1 MSPLSCGN
9 VSSRFNNKLIFV
21 YFIMFLENIQMSRW
35 LMFSSFFSALT
46 IIIIKQYE
54 KTANNWLLLVTTLS
68 ETGLIYSYIKLLKN
82 DDILT
87 QFALVKII
95 AIIMIIA
102 PSILLFGSEVT
113 MRQIIGLIFA
123 IVAIYLLK

>member
-1 MSPLSCGN
+1 MS
-9 VSSRFNNKLIFV
+9 K
-21 YFIMFLENIQMSRW
+21 W
-35 LMFSSFFSALT
+35 LFFSSFFSALN

-54 KTANNWLLLVTTLS
+54 KTANNWLLLVTALS

-87 QFALVKII
+87 QFALVKMV
-95 AIIMIIA
+95 AIIIIIA

-113 MRQIIGLIFA
+113 TKKIIGLIFA
-123 IVAIYLLK
+123 IIAIYLLK

>member
-1 MSPLSCGN
+1 
-9 VSSRFNNKLIFV
+9 
-21 YFIMFLENIQMSRW
+21 MFLENIQMPKW
-35 LMFSSFFSALT
+35 LFIASFFSALT
-46 IIIIKQYE
+46 VIIIKQYK
-54 KTANNWLLLVTTLS
+54 KTANNWLLLVTALS

-113 MRQIIGLIFA
+113 TNKIIGLIFA
-123 IVAIYLLK
+123 IIAIYLLK

>member
-1 MSPLSCGN
+1 
-9 VSSRFNNKLIFV
+9 
-21 YFIMFLENIQMSRW
+21 MFFENIQMPKW
-35 LMFSSFFSALT
+35 LFFASFFSALT

-54 KTANNWLLLVTTLS
+54 KTANNWLLLVTALT

-87 QFALVKII
+87 QFALVKMV

-113 MRQIIGLIFA
+113 TNKIIGLIFA
-123 IVAIYLLK
+123 IIAIYLLK

>member
-1 MSPLSCGN
+1 
-9 VSSRFNNKLIFV
+9 
-21 YFIMFLENIQMSRW
+21 MFFENIQLSKW
-35 LMFSSFFSALT
+35 LFFASFFSALT

-54 KTANNWLLLVTTLS
+54 KTANNWLLLVTALT

-87 QFALVKII
+87 QFALVKMV

-113 MRQIIGLIFA
+113 TKKIIGLIFA
-123 IVAIYLLK
+123 IIAIYLLK

>member
-1 MSPLSCGN
+1 
-9 VSSRFNNKLIFV
+9 
-21 YFIMFLENIQMSRW
+21 MFLENIQMYKW
-35 LMFSSFFSALT
+35 LFIASFFSALT
-46 IIIIKQYE
+46 ILLIKKYDE
-54 KTANNWLLLVTTLS
+54 TYNYWLLLVTVLS

-87 QFALVKII
+87 QFVLVKII

>member
-9 VSSRFNNKLIFV
+9 VSSRFNHKLIFV
-21 YFIMFLENIQMSRW
+21 YFIMFLENIQMSKW
-35 LMFSSFFSALT
+35 LFFSSFFSALT

-54 KTANNWLLLVTTLS
+54 KTANNWLLLVTALT

-113 MRQIIGLIFA
+113 TKKIIGLIFA
-123 IVAIYLLK
+123 IIAIYLLK

>member
-1 MSPLSCGN
+1 
-9 VSSRFNNKLIFV
+9 
-21 YFIMFLENIQMSRW
+21 MFFENIQLSKW
-35 LMFSSFFSALT
+35 LFFSSFFSALT

-54 KTANNWLLLVTTLS
+54 KTANNWLLLVTALT

-87 QFALVKII
+87 QFALVKMV

-113 MRQIIGLIFA
+113 TNKIIGLIFA
-123 IVAIYLLK
+123 IIAIYLLK

>member
-1 MSPLSCGN
+1 
-9 VSSRFNNKLIFV
+9 
-21 YFIMFLENIQMSRW
+21 MFFENIQMSKW
-35 LMFSSFFSALT
+35 LFFSSFFSALT

-54 KTANNWLLLVTTLS
+54 KTANNWLLLVTALS
-68 ETGLIYSYIKLLKN
+68 ETGLIYSYIKLLKT

-113 MRQIIGLIFA
+113 TNKIIGLIFA
-123 IVAIYLLK
+123 IIAIYLLK

>member
-1 MSPLSCGN
+1 
-9 VSSRFNNKLIFV
+9 
-21 YFIMFLENIQMSRW
+21 MFFENIQLSKW
-35 LMFSSFFSALT
+35 LFFSSFFSALT

-54 KTANNWLLLVTTLS
+54 KTANNWLLLVTALT
-68 ETGLIYSYIKLLKN
+68 ETGLIYSYIKLIKN

-87 QFALVKII
+87 QFALVKMV

-113 MRQIIGLIFA
+113 TNKIIGLIFA
-123 IVAIYLLK
+123 IIAIYLLK

>member
-1 MSPLSCGN
+1 
-9 VSSRFNNKLIFV
+9 
-21 YFIMFLENIQMSRW
+21 MFLENIQLSKW
-35 LMFSSFFSALT
+35 LFFSSFFSALT

-54 KTANNWLLLVTTLS
+54 KTANNWLLLVTALS

-102 PSILLFGSEVT
+102 PSIILFGSEVT
-113 MRQIIGLIFA
+113 TKKIIGLIFA
-123 IVAIYLLK
+123 IIAIYLLK